1 MSLILKTV
9 PWLAALVMMCPCFQA
24 GGQDVIV
31 HDYDNVYQ
39 WQTEINSPRVPAE
52 LGYQTRAFLW
62 IPPQCG
68 KVKAVLICGHNAME
82 EGVIE
87 SFEFRQGLS
96 DMDMALVWVS
106 PGWEPS
112 DLFYVPNGA
121 QDGFEEAMEE
131 LAEKSGYD
139 ELRTVPVAY
148 MSQSAQAS
156 SPYNFAAWNPDRTLA
171 IISMHG
177 DSPLSEVLCCGHVNP
192 YWGSRNIDGIP
203 ALMCVGEY
211 EWGEF
216 RIESAFPFMK
226 RYPDATLSLLCDA
239 GHSHSDCSEF
249 EMEYILAFLRK
260 AMEYRID
267 DEGHLRK
274 LDKRDGWLADR
285 WYPENR
291 VPQQPYS
298 IHAAPFAEYAGDRD
312 SCFWYF
318 DEEMAGLT
326 EEYYLR
332 ERGKQ
337 PQKLVAWQNGKP
349 VDKIRFTPEEDGLT
363 FHFQVKYDGNDH
375 SSSPVQIRREYGPVR
390 ILNDSTFRITFHRT
404 GFDGRKT
411 GWMMFDCYA
420 NADSRY
426 KRAILNLELRIPD
439 KITDGQPQEINFP
452 GLNDVYA
459 GYDEEIRLLA
469 TSSSG
474 LPVSF
479 YVESGPAIVKGDS
492 LILTGIPPRAKFP
505 VEVTV
510 VAWQYG
516 ISGQWQ
522 SATPVKSVFRIWK

>member
-1 MSLILKTV
+1 MSRILK
-9 PWLAALVMMCPCFQA
+9 WFSCLAVLGTTCFGIPA
-24 GGQDVIV
+24 GGQEVIV

-52 LGYQTRAFLW
+52 PGYQTRAFLW
-62 IPPQCG
+62 IPPQCE

-87 SFEFRQGLS
+87 SSEFRRGLS

-112 DLFYVPNGA
+112 DLFYAPNGA

-131 LAEKSGYD
+131 LAGKSGYD

-156 SPYNFAAWNPDRTLA
+156 SPYNFAAWNPDRALA

-260 AMEYRID
+260 AMEYKMD
-267 DEGHLRK
+267 EEGHLRK
-274 LDKRDGWLADR
+274 LDKRDGWLTDR

-291 VPQQPYS
+291 APEQPYS

-318 DEEMAGLT
+318 DEEMAALT

-337 PQKLVAWQNGKP
+337 VQKLVAWQNGKP
-349 VDKIRFTPEEDGLT
+349 VEKIRFIPEEDGLT
-363 FHFQVKYDGNDH
+363 FHFQVKYDGNGH
-375 SSSPVQIRREYGPVR
+375 SSSPIQIRREYGPVR
-390 ILNDSTFRITFHRT
+390 IVNDTTFRITFHRT

-411 GWMMFDCYA
+411 GWMMLDCYA
-420 NADSRY
+420 NADNLY
-426 KRAILNLELRIPD
+426 KRAILNLELRIPGR
-439 KITDGQPQEINFP
+439 ITDGHPQTINFP

-459 GYDEEIRLLA
+459 GTDEEIVLAA

-479 YVESGPAIVKGDS
+479 YVESGPAVVKGDK
-492 LILTGIPPRAKFP
+492 LVLTEIPPRAKFP

-522 SATPVKSVFRIWK
+522 SATPVKSDFRIWK